1 MELGVLD
8 PLFED
13 VARFVF
19 NEGKA
24 YISHIEKHFKIG
36 YKRAKE
42 IMDQLWRADI
52 MAKVDL
58 HRYGGVDLK
67 IPHDLDILNRKI
79 EDFKYRYFIYDYARE
94 NYDGVSGIWPTAGG
108 WSIWMVDFFSH
119 EFAIILQDDCL
130 VCKVMPRFE
139 GEQFKYAEK
148 DIKDC
153 ADIFDEVTPT
163 YMQSKFARDDYKG
176 ACDCYARTYKK
187 MHDLESKKIRAER
200 QQVIAF
206 AEDLACGRT
215 SNKECEF
222 LSEKAKNNIINLSL
236 GDDSMGGERVFLWA
250 GQADSDV
257 EYSLTIEKKS
267 VEISCARSM
276 FIYVFAKSLELYYN
290 DEVNEE
296 HDLDE
301 NFCLLSEEETNEY
314 FHNLSISDELQ
325 LKVNEVLPQVSLI
338 AEKTFGFMGEIGF
351 LEYRPEEWFLYYF
364 FAASYLAE
372 LFLAH
377 QSFAFVRSGSL
388 GLKYCWSPL

>member
-19 NEGKA
+19 DEGKV

-36 YKRAKE
+36 YKRAKD

-52 MAKVDL
+52 MAKEDL

-108 WSIWMVDFFSH
+108 WSIWMVDFFNH
-119 EFAIILQDDCL
+119 DFAIILQDDCL

-176 ACDCYARTYKK
+176 ACDCYARAY
-187 MHDLESKKIRAER
+187 MRIYDLEGKKIRAER

-215 SNKECEF
+215 SDKECVF
-222 LSEKAKNNIINLSL
+222 LLENAKNKIKNLSL
-236 GDDSMGGERVFLWA
+236 GDESDGSERVFFWA
-250 GQADSDV
+250 GQAQSD
-257 EYSLTIEKKS
+257 IEMLFGRETKS
-267 VEISCARSM
+267 VDLSCARPM
-276 FIYVFAKSLELYYN
+276 FVYVFAKSLELFYN

-296 HDLDE
+296 HCLDE
-301 NFCLLSEEETNEY
+301 NFCLPSEEDAGEY
-314 FHNLSISDELQ
+314 FRNLSIPDALQ
-325 LKVNEVLPQVSLI
+325 LKVNGVFPQVSVI
-338 AEKTFGFMGEIGF
+338 AEKVYGRMNEIGF
-351 LEYRPEEWFLYYF
+351 LGYRPEEWSLYYF

-372 LFLAH
+372 LFLFE
-377 QSFAFVRSGSL
+377 QECLTR
-388 GLKYCWSPL
+388 